1 MIRARAALVA
11 LLLGACTS
19 PDPRLPPFAAR
30 PYQPLHRAAVVAIA
44 EREWRVF
51 GSPVDDG
58 AMPAA
63 TDKPERDEGL
73 WQRVGEYWYTGMP
86 ADAPELGWTGR
97 HDAHGR
103 VFPRDDDGDYAWSAA
118 FVSYVM
124 RIAGAADGFPY
135 AAAHADY
142 IDAALAGRARLLA
155 AHAPDAY
162 APLPG
167 DLICMGRGWAAT
179 VSLDHLPTTRF
190 PAHCDI
196 VVARRPDM
204 LDVVGGNVD
213 DAVTMKHVPLAANGR
228 LADAH
233 GTRADPRW
241 PWFVVLELLA
251 PP

>member
-1 MIRARAALVA
+1 MRARAVLAA
-11 LLLGACTS
+11 LLLGACTTA
-19 PDPRLPPFAAR
+19 DPRLPPFAAR

-44 EREWRVF
+44 EREWRAF

-58 AMPAA
+58 TAPATA
-63 TDKPERDEGL
+63 DKPERDDGM
-73 WQRVGEYWYTGMP
+73 WQRVGEYWFTGMP
-86 ADAPELGWTGR
+86 PNAPELAWTGK
-97 HDAHGR
+97 HDAQGR
-103 VFPRDDDGDYAWSAA
+103 VFPRDDDGEYAWSAA

-124 RIAGAADGFPY
+124 RIAGATDGFPY

-142 IDAALAGRARLLA
+142 IAAAVAGRARLLA
-155 AHAPDAY
+155 AHAPADY

-167 DLICMGRGWAAT
+167 DLICMGRGWAAS
-179 VSLDHLPTTRF
+179 VSLDHLPATRY

-196 VVARRPDM
+196 VVARAPDM
-204 LDVVGGNVD
+204 LGVVGGNVD

-228 LADAH
+228 LADSD
-233 GTRADPRW
+233 GVLADRRW